1 MRGDASRTCDGHHGL
16 AAGLALPTAALA
28 SSRPIEY
35 LAVGDSPAFG
45 FNPLVSPA
53 DADNYVGYPDFVAES
68 LGDTLT
74 NAAGPGETSSHFTD
88 GAGPSPVSRIGLS
101 GSARM
106 GSLGSSSSTSG
117 VTTSSSA

>member
-1 MRGDASRTCDGHHGL
+1 MHRVL
-16 AAGLALPTAALA
+16 AMVTVGVLVAGLALPTAALA

-35 LAVGDSPAFG
+35 LAVGDSLAFG

-74 NAAGPGETSSHFTD
+74 VIGMNAED
-88 GAGPSPVSRIGLS
+88 GSPDELQPLVDFDRVGLN
-101 GSARM
+101 
-106 GSLGSSSSTSG
+106 LTEP
-117 VTTSSSA
+117 